1 MDVTILDK
9 HGTWISG
16 TGYYQGLI
24 GKSIPEG
31 SFLKMILK
39 TSKPSIQG

>member
-16 TGYYQGLI
+16 TGYYQDLI
-24 GKSIPEG
+24 GKPIPEG

>member
-16 TGYYQGLI
+16 TGYYQYLI
-24 GKSIPEG
+24 GKPIPEG
-31 SFLKMILK
+31 SFLKMIKK